1 MNRQRRKKQLE
12 RRSQII
18 IRTSFLIIIAL
29 MLIISIPHLFTKK
42 YKYRD
47 KGLDCY
53 NHAEYAQA
61 IEYFDDALS
70 CKQWFSKEVDI
81 DILMYKADCHIRLSQ
96 FHDAYDAY
104 GRILTDYND
113 RYYNHDSIKFLENLS
128 LCLES
133 YSNGNYG
140 TNAAVFA
147 QAVEKG
153 YTEMSLYAA
162 NCYEKNGDYEN
173 MIKYYDIYT
182 GIYGTSGKI
191 AYKYAS
197 YYMQIEDYNKALSY
211 IEAHLDIN
219 DEYTDDLLY
228 LRIICYSKL
237 QNYEKAFSLAE
248 EYTAQFPS
256 DTAGKE
262 LYDFLYTR
270 VNVDAEVVHDI
281 YNLN

>member
-1 MNRQRRKKQLE
+1 MNKQRRKKQLE

-18 IRTSFLIIIAL
+18 VRTTFAVVIAL
-29 MLIISIPHLFTKK
+29 MLGISIPHLFTKK
-42 YKYRD
+42 YSYRD
-47 KGLDCY
+47 KGVACY
-53 NHAEYAQA
+53 HNASYAQA

-70 CKQWFSKEVDI
+70 CKQWFSKEADI
-81 DILMYKADCHIRLSQ
+81 DILMYKADCHIRLNQ

-113 RYYNHDSIKFLENLS
+113 RYYNRDSIKFLQNLS

-133 YSNGNYG
+133 YANGNYG
-140 TNAAVFA
+140 SNAAVFA
-147 QAVEKG
+147 QAVDKG

-173 MIKYYDIYT
+173 MIQYYDIYT
-182 GIYGTSGKI
+182 SIYGTSGKI
-191 AYKYAS
+191 AYKYAA

-211 IEAHLDIN
+211 IEAHLDIS

-228 LRIICYSKL
+228 LRIMSYSKL

-248 EYTAQFPS
+248 EYIGKYPNDA
-256 DTAGKE
+256 AGRE

-270 VNVDAEVVHDI
+270 VNVDTEVVHDI

>member
-81 DILMYKADCHIRLSQ
+81 DILMYKADCHIRLNQ

-113 RYYNHDSIKFLENLS
+113 RYYNRDSIKFLENLS

-228 LRIICYSKL
+228 LQIMCYSKL

>member
-81 DILMYKADCHIRLSQ
+81 DILMYKADCHIRLNQ

-211 IEAHLDIN
+211 IESHLDIN

-237 QNYEKAFSLAE
+237 QNYEKSFSLAE

>member
-1 MNRQRRKKQLE
+1 MNKQRRKKQLE

-18 IRTSFLIIIAL
+18 VRTTFLVIIAL
-29 MLIISIPHLFTKK
+29 MLIISLPHLFTKK

-47 KGLDCY
+47 KGVDCY
-53 NHAEYAQA
+53 NNEEYRKAV
-61 IEYFDDALS
+61 EYFDDALS

-81 DILMYKADCHIRLSQ
+81 DILMYKADCHIRLEE
-96 FHDAYDAY
+96 FHDAYDTY

-113 RYYNHDSIKFLENLS
+113 RYYSHDSIKFLENLS

-140 TNAAVFA
+140 SNAAVFA

-197 YYMQIEDYNKALSY
+197 YYMSTEDYNKALSY
-211 IEAHLDIN
+211 IEAHPDIN
-219 DEYTDDLLY
+219 DEYTDDLAY
-228 LRIICYSKL
+228 LRILCYSKL

-248 EYTAQFPS
+248 EYTAKFPN

-262 LYDFLYTR
+262 IYDFLYTR
-270 VNVDAEVVHDI
+270 VNVDGEVVHDI